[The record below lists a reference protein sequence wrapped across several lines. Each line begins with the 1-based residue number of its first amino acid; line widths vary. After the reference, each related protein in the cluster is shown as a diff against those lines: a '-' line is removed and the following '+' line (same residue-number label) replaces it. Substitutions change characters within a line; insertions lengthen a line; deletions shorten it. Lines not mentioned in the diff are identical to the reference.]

1 MGIGGN
7 GFGALFV
14 DFSFFLYYP
23 TQRRIMQ
30 PQMNR
35 ENSPVTRKKHFAS
48 MRLGGKNLEAGEAFK
63 GFVKRE
69 RNGCSGLFIGTAQ
82 VVIGKITFPLTIV
95 G

>member
-7 GFGALFV
+7 SFGILFV

-30 PQMNR
+30 PQMKR
-35 ENSPVTRKKHFAS
+35 DNSPVTRKKHFTS

-63 GFVKRE
+63 GFVKGE
-69 RNGCSGLFIGTAQ
+69 SNGRSRLFIGTA
-82 VVIGKITFPLTIV
+82 
-95 G
+95 